1 MSMASPRQQP
11 GRALTG
17 CTGQHTFGP
26 WRSCACG
33 QAIADHQEFS
43 LDGPC
48 AYSYRSCQR
57 CHATQE
63 RHNIYQLIH
72 TF

>member
-1 MSMASPRQQP
+1 MASPQRP
-11 GRALTG
+11 RDARGG
-17 CTGQHTFGP
+17 CAGQHSFSP
-26 WRSCACG
+26 WRRCACG
-33 QAIADHQEFS
+33 QAIADHQDFS

-57 CHATQE
+57 CPTWQE
-63 RHNIYQLIH
+63 RHNAYGFIR